1 MILGQN
7 NWAKLAELIA
17 VLLEIDT
24 TEVTEEMSPETV
36 AQWDSLNHV
45 SICTAV
51 SQEFSISMTTEE
63 MVMIRNVGDLV
74 TLLTSKKVPIK

>member
-1 MILGQN
+1 MSQD
-7 NWAKLAELIA
+7 NWIKLAEIIA

-24 TEVTEEMSPETV
+24 TEITEETSPETV

-45 SICTAV
+45 NICTAV

-63 MVMIRNVGDLV
+63 MTTIRNVGDLV
-74 TLLTSKKVPIK
+74 KLLASKEVVTD

>member
-1 MILGQN
+1 MSQD
-7 NWAKLAELIA
+7 NWIKLAEIIA

-45 SICTAV
+45 NICTAV

-63 MVMIRNVGDLV
+63 MANIRSVGDLV
-74 TLLTSKKVPIK
+74 KLLASKEGATN